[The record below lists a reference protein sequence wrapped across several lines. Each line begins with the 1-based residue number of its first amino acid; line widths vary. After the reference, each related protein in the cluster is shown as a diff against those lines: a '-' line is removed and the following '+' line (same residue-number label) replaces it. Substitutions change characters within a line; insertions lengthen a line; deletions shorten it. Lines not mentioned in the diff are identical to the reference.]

1 MKIAFHVNEL
11 NVRGSEGA
19 TFKYADFNEKLLN
32 NKSYILAG
40 PLNTGKADFKGTPY
54 EHPLAQEYFGE
65 RFPVYRYNSWLEAEA
80 FLEGEE
86 IDFLYMQ
93 KAGGNDGKFSKKIKT
108 GVHSVFQQ
116 CDPHGDV
123 YAYISEWLSKVMA
136 GGKYPYVPYIV
147 NLPNENGDLREE
159 LGIPKDAIVFG
170 RTGGPETFDLTFVHE
185 AIQEVV
191 KERED
196 VYFLFLYT
204 YEFMDP
210 HPRVKHFPASM
221 DKVWITKLIN
231 SCDAMIHARGQG
243 ESFGLSVAEFSIR
256 NKPVITWK
264 NSGDRCHLDILGDKG
279 IYYTDKKE
287 VKDIL
292 LNFTPDSSQNWD
304 RYSELFSPESVM
316 NKFKQV
322 FLNG

>member
-1 MKIAFHVNEL
+1 MKV
-11 NVRGSEGA
+11 
-19 TFKYADFNEKLLN
+19 
-32 NKSYILAG
+32 
-40 PLNTGKADFKGTPY
+40 GTY
-54 EHPLAQEYFGE
+54 TQ
-65 RFPVYRYNSWLEAEA
+65 NQNW
-80 FLEGEE
+80 
-86 IDFLYMQ
+86 
-93 KAGGNDGKFSKKIKT
+93 
-108 GVHSVFQQ
+108 
-116 CDPHGDV
+116 
-123 YAYISEWLSKVMA
+123 
-136 GGKYPYVPYIV
+136 
-147 NLPNENGDLREE
+147 
-159 LGIPKDAIVFG
+159 